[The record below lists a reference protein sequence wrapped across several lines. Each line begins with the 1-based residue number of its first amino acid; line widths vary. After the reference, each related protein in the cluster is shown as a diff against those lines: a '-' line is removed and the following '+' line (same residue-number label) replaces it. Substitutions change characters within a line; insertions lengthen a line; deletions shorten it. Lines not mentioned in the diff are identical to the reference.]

1 MRRRTRLAAVV
12 AALVALALLPGPAAL
27 AATHPTPQPPNVV
40 GGHGATGS
48 TIAYLPGSS
57 RCYATVQTNVHFGYN
72 GPVDADADAIRAAG
86 AVRHGPCVVRTAIVE
101 FRIGFANG
109 QTFRDFRPSK
119 SSSNSNNGLVPGD
132 TLNSAGDFSP
142 DVTYMPAWSDWVRVT
157 CTDPQ
162 VRVRMVFQVRFS
174 NGALVNYSIVS
185 SWVSHDLNG
194 CPPPPPTTTTT
205 TSTSTTT
212 TTTRAPTADLEVTKF
227 ALDETTPKTEY
238 TVPDDDFTYQ
248 VDVLNLGPNTATGLV
263 LTEQWPVGVDPPDAT
278 DLTATG
284 CTYNAT
290 ARQVRCAL
298 GDLDPDFRWII
309 VLRTSTNAQAG
320 ATLVN
325 TASVTSATTDPVAGN
340 NSDTLTLTRA

>member
-1 MRRRTRLAAVV
+1 
-12 AALVALALLPGPAAL
+12 
-27 AATHPTPQPPNVV
+27 VV
-40 GGHGATGS
+40 GGYGATGS
-48 TIAYLPGSS
+48 TTAYLPGSS
-57 RCYATVQTNVHFGYN
+57 RCYAIAQTNVHFGYN
-72 GPVDADADAIRAAG
+72 GPVDADAIRAAG

-142 DVTYMPAWSDWVRVT
+142 DVTYMPAWPDWVRVS

-194 CPPPPPTTTTT
+194 CPPPPP
-205 TSTSTTT
+205 
-212 TTTRAPTADLEVTKF
+212 PTADLEVTKF

-238 TVPDDDFTYQ
+238 TVPGDDFTYQ
-248 VDVLNLGPNTATGLV
+248 VDVTNLGPNTATGVV
-263 LTEQWPVGVDPPDAT
+263 LTEQWPVGVDPLTPPTWTRRAAPTTRPPARSAARLGTWIPTSCSTSRCGPPPTAKQAT
-278 DLTATG
+278 RWSTRPARPRPQPTRLPATTAT
-284 CTYNAT
+284 
-290 ARQVRCAL
+290 
-298 GDLDPDFRWII
+298 P
-309 VLRTSTNAQAG
+309 S
-320 ATLVN
+320 
-325 TASVTSATTDPVAGN
+325 P
-340 NSDTLTLTRA
+340 

>member
-1 MRRRTRLAAVV
+1 MRHTRLAALV

-27 AATHPTPQPPNVV
+27 AATHPTPQPPTVV
-40 GGHGATGS
+40 GGYGATGS
-48 TIAYLPGSS
+48 TTAYLPGSS
-57 RCYATVQTNVHFGYN
+57 RCYAIAQTNVHFGYN

-194 CPPPPPTTTTT
+194 CPPPPP
-205 TSTSTTT
+205 
-212 TTTRAPTADLEVTKF
+212 PTADLEVTKF

-248 VDVLNLGPNTATGLV
+248 VDVTNLGPNTATGVV

-278 DLTATG
+278 DLDTTG

-298 GDLDPDFRWII
+298 GNLDPDFVFHIA
-309 VLRTSTNAQAG
+309 LRTSTNREAG
-320 ATLVN
+320 DTLVN
-325 TASVTSATTDPVAGN
+325 TASATSATTDPVAGN
-340 NSDTLTLTRA
+340 NSDTLTLTRAS

>member
-1 MRRRTRLAAVV
+1 MRRRTRLAPLV

-48 TIAYLPGSS
+48 TLAYLPGSS
-57 RCYATVQTNVHFGYN
+57 SCYATVQTNVHLGYN

-194 CPPPPPTTTTT
+194 CPPAPT
-205 TSTSTTT
+205 
-212 TTTRAPTADLEVTKF
+212 TADLEVSKQ

-248 VDVLNLGPNTATGLV
+248 VDVLNLGDATATGLV

-284 CTYNAT
+284 CTYDAT

-298 GDLDPDFRWII
+298 GDLAPDFRWI
-309 VLRTSTNAQAG
+309 VALRTSTNGEAG